1 LTTHPELGD
10 VSHGKLL
17 KNHYEL
23 MIGFVTPVQLEGMQL
38 LLTPFP
44 QEEFNQTEDRKSE
57 DQSLGV
63 TCLDCHANFHTNGAI
78 HQTPDV
84 RPQAARFRLDTVSLR
99 GLISTSPTFAGK

>member
-17 KNHYEL
+17 RIKKYYEL

-44 QEEFNQTEDRKSE
+44 QEEFNQTED
-57 DQSLGV
+57 
-63 TCLDCHANFHTNGAI
+63 
-78 HQTPDV
+78 
-84 RPQAARFRLDTVSLR
+84 ARAKTRAVV
-99 GLISTSPTFAGK
+99 

>member
-17 KNHYEL
+17 TIKNYYEL

-63 TCLDCHANFHTNGAI
+63 TCLDCHANLHTTAPSI
-78 HQTPDV
+78 
-84 RPQAARFRLDTVSLR
+84 RL
-99 GLISTSPTFAGK
+99 PTFGLRPHVSGSTPWAFRV